1 MNHDEWLERADIY
14 ALGALEGEELVQFET
29 HLASGCAQC
38 EAHLRETREVLT
50 ALPRSLDPIEPPAAM
65 KARLLRQIGAR
76 AEVPILDRPRVR
88 WLWWG
93 MGVGSLAAASLLLVL
108 SWELIATRQELRRLQ
123 GKIAALQTNVAQ
135 REELIQFLSNPQVRL
150 VNLAGLPA
158 SPGARAQLLWNPI
171 ARTGLLLAT
180 GLPQTPIDKAYELW
194 GIAGAEPVP
203 AGVFVVDE
211 RGQALFRLSALPET
225 KIFDKFAVTLEPAG
239 GVPKPTGTMFLLG
252 SL

>member
-14 ALGALEGEELVQFET
+14 ALGALEGEELARFED

-38 EAHLRETREVLT
+38 EAYLRETREALT
-50 ALPRSLDPIEPPAAM
+50 ALPRSLAPVEPPAAT
-65 KARLLRQIGAR
+65 KARLLSQIGAGR
-76 AEVPILDRPRVR
+76 EVPVLDRSRVR

-93 MGVGSLAAASLLLVL
+93 MGAGAVAAASLVLVL
-108 SWELIATRQELRRLQ
+108 SWDLIATRQELRRLQ
-123 GKIAALQTNVAQ
+123 SQIAALQTSLTQ
-135 REELIQFLSNPQVRL
+135 REELIQFLSNPQIRIVT
-150 VNLAGLPA
+150 LAGLPA
-158 SPGARAQLLWNPI
+158 SPEARAQLLWNPS

-203 AGVFVVDE
+203 AGVFVVNE
-211 RGQALFRLSALPET
+211 RGQALFRLPPLPET

>member
-14 ALGALEGEELVQFET
+14 ALGALEGEELARFEA

-38 EAHLRETREVLT
+38 EAYLRETREVLN
-50 ALPRSLDPIEPPAAM
+50 ALPRSLALMEPPLAT
-65 KARLLRQIGAR
+65 KARLLRQIGPAT
-76 AEVPILDRPRVR
+76 EVPVRDRPTVR

-93 MGVGSLAAASLLLVL
+93 MGVGAVAAAGLVLVL
-108 SWELIATRQELRRLQ
+108 SWDLIATRQELRRLQ
-123 GKIAALQTNVAQ
+123 SQITALQTDVTQ

-180 GLPQTPIDKAYELW
+180 GLPQTPMDKAYELW

-203 AGVFVVDE
+203 AGVFVVNE
-211 RGQALFRLSALPET
+211 RGQALFRLPALPET

-239 GVPKPTGTMFLLG
+239 GVPKPTGAMFLLG